1 MKQAE
6 VKIGGEYRVK
16 IGSRLALVTVLARL
30 PGRGRQRFLCRTGDT
45 GREVKATAARL
56 RPLVD
61 PPRRPA
67 AAPQAAP
74 EPPAWDGPI
83 GNEWLP
89 AVPVP
94 GLLGRG
100 NRKVVRLSSAN
111 ISGIHRI
118 VDRIHVAED
127 MRHLARVI
135 RAEVGRCVQWRTI
148 PADMR
153 RGILFSAACRH
164 HHNRETYREVM
175 RHDPLPSPRAVAEAV
190 AVACGLGREPL

>member
-1 MKQAE
+1 MLQSE

-16 IGSRLALVTVLARL
+16 IGSRLAPVKVLHKL
-30 PGRGRQRFLCRTGDT
+30 PGRGRQRFACLTQDT

-67 AAPQAAP
+67 PAPQAAP

-111 ISGIHRI
+111 ISGIQRI
-118 VDRIHVAED
+118 VDRVHVAET
-127 MRHLARVI
+127 MKHVARVV

-148 PADMR
+148 PRDLR

-164 HHNRETYREVM
+164 HRNRGQYEAVM
-175 RHDPLPSPRAVAEAV
+175 GHAPLPSPRAVAEAV
-190 AVACGLGREPL
+190 AMAVGLGREPL